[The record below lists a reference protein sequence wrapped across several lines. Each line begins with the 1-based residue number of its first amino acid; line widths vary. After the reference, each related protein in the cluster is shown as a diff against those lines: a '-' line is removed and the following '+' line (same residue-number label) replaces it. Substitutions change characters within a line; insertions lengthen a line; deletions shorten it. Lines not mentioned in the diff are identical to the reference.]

1 LFGCGR
7 INIAAYAFNRELLG
21 LKTQPAELASKKI
34 TDRALIASDRLDIHE
49 LTREGDNI
57 HAQEDTSNAD
67 AGVPARASLLLCLS
81 PSHQ

>member
-1 LFGCGR
+1 
-7 INIAAYAFNRELLG
+7 
-21 LKTQPAELASKKI
+21 
-34 TDRALIASDRLDIHE
+34 

-81 PSHQ
+81 PSRQ